1 MIVKQ
6 ILDRQ
11 LFLDIVKNQEYKQ
24 KDIQEIKQFSSGSIK
39 SIYEYFSLLNKR
51 YVEYFIIEKNNK
63 ILITSAITED
73 NFIHFFV
80 TSNLEPRYGIELVK
94 LLKYFVKEILNA
106 RLVLYIKTAI
116 WYKEA
121 IKLNKLVG
129 FKAKKINYDYQYS
142 VWFIDRRL
150 V

>member
-11 LFLDIVKNQEYKQ
+11 LFLDMVKNQEYKQ

-51 YVEYFIIEKNNK
+51 YVEYFIVEKNNK

-80 TSNLEPRYGIELVK
+80 TNNLEPKYGIELVK
-94 LLKYFVKEILNA
+94 LLKHFVKEILNA